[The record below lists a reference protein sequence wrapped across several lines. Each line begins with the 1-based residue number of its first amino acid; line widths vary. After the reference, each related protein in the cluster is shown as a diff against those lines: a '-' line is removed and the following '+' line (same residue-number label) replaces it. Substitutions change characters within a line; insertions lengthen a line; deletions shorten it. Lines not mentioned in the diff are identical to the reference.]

1 LRSELNNLDSC
12 NLAWLVAHNC
22 LMPK

>member
-1 LRSELNNLDSC
+1 LRSEINILDSC

-22 LMPK
+22 LMPR

>member
-1 LRSELNNLDSC
+1 LRSDLNNLDSC